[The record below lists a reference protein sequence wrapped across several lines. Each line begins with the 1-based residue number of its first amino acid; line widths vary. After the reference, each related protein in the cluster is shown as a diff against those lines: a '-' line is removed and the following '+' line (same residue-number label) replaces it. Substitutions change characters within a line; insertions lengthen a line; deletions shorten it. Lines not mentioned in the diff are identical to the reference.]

1 MIFSELTGNLQDA
14 LKRDLAQ
21 IRFLLKK
28 NPAIAYTRIVEIGNE
43 VGKKYNIKLIVNF
56 PHEGKIEQFEEY
68 GKRDLSLIIDQ
79 SKKNFPIN
87 RDQIKEKARQLL
99 GDVKV
104 EDAYMYEGKEGVR
117 VFAPGGKIDILP
129 HSLHIWTL
137 FDEKVTEFCDWLM
150 DTVYQVSK
158 K

>member
-1 MIFSELTGNLQDA
+1 MIFSEITDNLQNA
-14 LKRDLAQ
+14 LKRDIAQ

-28 NPAIAYTRIVEIGNE
+28 NPALAYNRIVEIGNE
-43 VGKKYNIKLIVNF
+43 VGKKYNLKLIVNF
-56 PHEGKIEQFEEY
+56 PHEGKIEQFDQY

-79 SKKNFPIN
+79 TKKNFPID
-87 RDQIKEKARQLL
+87 RSIIKEKARKLL

-137 FDEKVTEFCDWLM
+137 FDKDVTEFCDWLM
-150 DTVYQVSK
+150 DEVYLISNK
-158 K
+158 